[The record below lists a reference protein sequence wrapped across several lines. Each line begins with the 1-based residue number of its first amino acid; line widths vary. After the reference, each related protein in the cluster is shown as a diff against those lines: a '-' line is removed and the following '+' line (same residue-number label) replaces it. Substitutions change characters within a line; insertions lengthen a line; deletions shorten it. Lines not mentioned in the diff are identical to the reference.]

1 MKKTMTLHYL
11 QTIENIRQIE
21 EAYVATTAV
30 KNPKLSLMQQAG
42 EAVAKHALSMLKKS
56 KTKNV
61 LVLIGPG
68 NNGGDAWVA
77 ANQLRHAK
85 ANVTV
90 LSLGEQTL
98 HDAAAKKAFNEFQA
112 DEVSATANI
121 ATIAKAWPKQLKID
135 LIIDGLFGIGLTRA
149 PSGAF
154 ADAINEAN
162 RQRQNNLTLV
172 LAIDIPTGLNANTG
186 AAFQPSIEADETITF
201 IAGKPGLHT
210 ADGRDN
216 TGKVSVITL
225 GVSSS
230 ESNISLLTQAEAASL
245 IPPRRENSHKGNYG
259 NVGIIGGAQ
268 GMAGAAVIA
277 ARAALNI
284 GPGKVFLGL
293 FDKDRPAYDVL
304 NPEIMLRD
312 ARDLAKDDSMTA
324 FAIGMGAGD
333 AGMASI
339 MSLLTLNKPIV
350 VDADAL
356 NAIASNPSIKA
367 AFQAKKTESAL
378 PALPFIFTPHPGE
391 AARLL
396 DVKTADIQADRLNSA
411 LKIAQLFN
419 VVTILKGAGSIIAH
433 PDGRIAIN
441 PTGNAGMASGGMGD
455 ALSGMLAALLA
466 MGCTTWDAARLGVYL
481 HGAAGDAAC
490 HHGMGPHGLTASDVI
505 FEARGLLNSGLDA
518 GHDEGT

>member
-1 MKKTMTLHYL
+1 MTSHYL
-11 QTIENIRQIE
+11 FSVDVIRQIE
-21 EAYVATTAV
+21 EAYVAQLAA
-30 KNPKLSLMQQAG
+30 KNLKNSLMQLAG
-42 EAVAKHALSMLKKS
+42 EAVAKHALAMLKKS
-56 KTKNV
+56 KTKNI
-61 LVLIGPG
+61 LVLAGPG

-77 ANQLRHAK
+77 ANQLRMGK

-98 HDAAAKKAFNEFQA
+98 GDGAAKKAFEEFHAAQA
-112 DEVSATANI
+112 SDSNI
-121 ATIAKAWPKQLKID
+121 SNIIKAWQKQIKID
-135 LIIDGLFGIGLTRA
+135 LIVDGLFGVGLTRA

-154 ADAINEAN
+154 ADAIVVAN
-162 RQRQNNLTLV
+162 RLRANKVCLV
-172 LAIDIPTGLNANTG
+172 LAIDIPSGLNANTG
-186 AAFQPSIEADETITF
+186 QAFEPSIAADETITF
-201 IAGKPGLHT
+201 IADKPGLHT

-216 TGKVSVITL
+216 AGNVIVRTL
-225 GVSSS
+225 GTASL
-230 ESNISLLTQAEAASL
+230 ESKISLLQQTEAANL
-245 IPPRRENSHKGNYG
+245 IPPRRQNSHKGSYG
-259 NVGIIGGAQ
+259 NVGIIGGAE
-268 GMAGAAVIA
+268 GMAGAAVLA
-277 ARAALNI
+277 ARAALSM

-312 ARDLAKDDSMTA
+312 ARELAKDDTMTA
-324 FAIGMGAGD
+324 FAIGMGAGET
-333 AGMASI
+333 GMASI

-356 NAIASNPSIKA
+356 NAVASNPSIRA
-367 AFQAKKTESAL
+367 AFQAKKIESSL
-378 PALPFIFTPHPGE
+378 PTLPFIFTPHPGE

-396 DVKTADIQADRLNSA
+396 DIKTADIQADRLNSA

-419 VVTILKGAGSIIAH
+419 AVTVLKGAGSIIAH

-441 PTGNAGMASGGMGD
+441 PTGNPGMASGGMGD